1 MVMEQLK
8 SGLYASLI
16 ENDEDVTSDYQMQL
30 IDNDKKLMI
39 DSLIKNLL
47 ECQKFIFSV
56 AFITKS
62 GVALLKTTLLKLE
75 AKAIPGTIICS
86 DYLYFSEPDAL
97 SELTKFSNIELRINT
112 EQKMHEKGYFFIQE
126 NVVKVIIG
134 SSNLTQNALTINQE
148 LNIELPLSYNSK
160 MYYQFENKLVKTYK
174 QAIKYEDII
183 ESYRK
188 NYQLNQQMKKQL
200 VKPKLCLEMPQPNQ
214 MQQLAVNHLQKD
226 YCQGKTRSLVISA
239 TGTGKTFLAAFAV
252 KKFNPKKMLFIVHRQ
267 LIAQKALETFKQ
279 VIPEQKMQLYNR
291 ENQEITADYLFTTIQ
306 TISRDHHLE
315 QFNPNTFDYI
325 IIDEVHHS
333 GAKTYQKVIDYF
345 TPKFLLGLSAT
356 PERSDDFNIYQLFN
370 YNVSYEL
377 RLHEALKSELLV
389 PFHYYGIA
397 DIVNHENKAKVADF
411 NQLISLERAKHI
423 WEKSQFYGYSGS
435 TLHGLIFVS
444 TIKEANELANN
455 LNLLGAKVEVL
466 SANDSEQIR
475 QKVIQQ
481 LEKAVIN
488 YIITVDLF
496 NEGIDIP
503 CINQVIFLR
512 RTSSS
517 IVYIQQLGRGLRLN
531 QNKEYLV
538 VLDFIGNYDNDFLIP
553 IALSGD
559 KSFDKNKM
567 LQFINNGT
575 NLLPGASSIDFEEI
589 AQKRILKHIAKV
601 NLSQLSLIKQAYD
614 QLYFKLGRIPLIY
627 DFYQQKEIDPQLIFA
642 NKKFLS
648 NVEFVEYF
656 SKTNLEINAIE
667 RKRLAFI
674 CQKFSPAKRIHE
686 IAIIELLMQK
696 ACTISELND
705 YIESKYH
712 LSNQQL
718 ITENALMHLQILI
731 TQPMYINYEPIIE
744 KIGSKY
750 HLLVENKI
758 FLKDLIA
765 YNTNYYLDN
774 FKNQST
780 LVPYKLYKK
789 AELLRL
795 LLMKQGHGELSGYL
809 FDHQQMKCVIYLNFD
824 DMGAFGSFNNKIIDN
839 NKLTW
844 FSTKNRYLTK
854 NGQITNE
861 GKLKNGEY
869 EIHIMA
875 RRNRSQYYYYLGP
888 VLNVLSAE
896 ETMITDSETGK
907 TAPIVSYVFEVMPI
921 ETKLK
926 QYLTTG
932 IIGSDLK

>member
-1 MVMEQLK
+1 MKIKQLK
-8 SGLYASLI
+8 NGLYKSLI
-16 ENDEDVTSDYQMQL
+16 EADKEMVNDYQMQL
-30 IDNDKKLMI
+30 IDNEKQIMI
-39 DSLIKNLL
+39 DSLVKNLL
-47 ECQKFIFSV
+47 NCQKFIFSV

-75 AKAIPGTIICS
+75 EKAIPGIIICS
-86 DYLYFSEPDAL
+86 DYLYFSEPEAL
-97 SELTKFSNIELRINT
+97 KELSKFTNIELRINT
-112 EQKMHEKGYFFIQE
+112 GQKMHEKGYFFIQE
-126 NVVKVIIG
+126 KIVKIIIG

-148 LNIELPLSYNSK
+148 MNVEFPVTKNAN
-160 MYYQFENKLVKTYK
+160 MYYQFKKRLTKTYE
-174 QAIKYEDII
+174 QSQKYQQII
-183 ESYRK
+183 EEYSN
-188 NYQLNQQMKKQL
+188 NYQVNQQ
-200 VKPKLCLEMPQPNQ
+200 VKMIKSELKLEVPKPNL
-214 MQQLAVNHLQKD
+214 MQQQAVSQLQKD
-226 YCQGKTRSLVISA
+226 YHQGKTRSLVISA

-252 KKFNPKKMLFIVHRQ
+252 KKFKPQKMLFIVHRQ

-279 VIPEQKMQLYNR
+279 VMPERKMQLYNS
-291 ENQEITADYLFTTIQ
+291 ENQDITADYLFTTIQ
-306 TISRDHHLE
+306 TISRNNHLE
-315 QFNPNTFDYI
+315 HFNSAMFDYI

-333 GAKTYQKVIDYF
+333 GAKTYQKVINYF

-377 RLHEALKSELLV
+377 RLHDALKSELLV

-397 DIVNHENKAKVADF
+397 DIVNYNNKTKISDF
-411 NQLISLERAKHI
+411 KQLISSERAKHI
-423 WEKSQFYGYSGS
+423 WEKSQFYGHSGS

-444 TIKEANELANN
+444 TIIEAKELSKN
-455 LNLLGAKVEVL
+455 LNHLGAKVKVL
-466 SANDSEQIR
+466 SANDSEQVR
-475 QKVIQQ
+475 QNVINQ
-481 LEKAVIN
+481 LEKALIN

-531 QNKEYLV
+531 NDKEYLV

-614 QLYFKLGRIPLIY
+614 QLYFKLGRIPLIN
-627 DFYQQKEIDPQLIFA
+627 DFYWQKEIDPQLIFA
-642 NKKFLS
+642 NKKFSS

-656 SKTNLEINAIE
+656 SKTSSEVDEIE

-686 IAIIELLMQK
+686 IAIIELLMK
-696 ACTISELND
+696 TPSTTIELND
-705 YIESKYH
+705 YIERKYH
-712 LSNQQL
+712 LSNQRL
-718 ITENALMHLQILI
+718 ITENALLHLQILI
-731 TQPMYINYEPIIE
+731 TQPMYVNYEPIIE
-744 KIGSKY
+744 KVGNKY
-750 HLLVENKI
+750 RLLVENNI
-758 FLKDLIA
+758 FLKDLID
-765 YNTNYYLDN
+765 YNINYYLDN
-774 FKNQST
+774 FKYEST
-780 LVPYKLYKK
+780 LVPYQLYKK
-789 AELLRL
+789 SELLRL

-809 FDHQQMKCVIYLNFD
+809 FDHQQKKCVIYLNFD
-824 DMGAFGSFNNKIIDN
+824 DMGAFGSFNNEIIDN

-844 FSTKNRYLTK
+844 FSTKNRYLSK

-869 EIHIMA
+869 EIQIMA
-875 RRNRSQYYYYLGP
+875 RRNRSQYYYYLGS
-888 VLNVLSAE
+888 VLNVLNAE
-896 ETMITDSETGK
+896 ETTIVDDKTGK
-907 TAPIVSYVFEVMPI
+907 TAPIVAYVFEIIPMDFR
-921 ETKLK
+921 LK
-926 QYLTTG
+926 EYLTTG
-932 IIGSDLK
+932 VIGNDLK

>member
-1 MVMEQLK
+1 MEQLK
-8 SGLYASLI
+8 KGLYTSLI
-16 ENDEDVTSDYQMQL
+16 ENDENVTSNYQMQL
-30 IDNDKKLMI
+30 IDNDKQLMI
-39 DSLIKNLL
+39 DSLIQNLL
-47 ECQKFIFSV
+47 ECQRFVFSV

-62 GVALLKTTLLKLE
+62 GIALLKTTLLKLE

-97 SELTKFSNIELRINT
+97 SELNKFSNIELRININ
-112 EQKMHEKGYFFIQE
+112 QKMHEKGYFFIQK
-126 NVVKVIIG
+126 NTAKVIVG
-134 SSNLTQNALTINQE
+134 SSNLTQNALTVNKE
-148 LNIELPLSYNSK
+148 LNIEFPISNNSK
-160 MYYQFENKLVKTYK
+160 MYYQLEKKLVKTYK
-174 QAIKYEDII
+174 EAIKYADIS
-183 ESYRK
+183 ELYRN
-188 NYQLNQQMKKQL
+188 NYEINQQTKSQL
-200 VKPKLCLEMPQPNQ
+200 VDPKIKLEQPKPNTIQQVAINQ
-214 MQQLAVNHLQKD
+214 LQKD
-226 YCQGKTRSLVISA
+226 YYQGKTRSLVISA

-252 KKFNPKKMLFIVHRQ
+252 KKFNPQKMLFIVHRQ
-267 LIAQKALETFKQ
+267 LIAQKALATFKQ
-279 VIPEQKMQLYNR
+279 VMPERKMQLYNS
-291 ENQEITADYLFTTIQ
+291 ENQEITGDYLFTTIQ
-306 TISRDHHLE
+306 TISRNHHL
-315 QFNPNTFDYI
+315 QKFNPNTFDYI

-397 DIVNHENKAKVADF
+397 DIVNHENKAKVTDF
-411 NQLISLERAKHI
+411 KQLISKERAKHI
-423 WEKSQFYGYSGS
+423 WEKSQFYGHSGS

-455 LNLLGAKVEVL
+455 LNQLGAKAKVL
-466 SANDSEQIR
+466 SANDSEQSR
-475 QKVIQQ
+475 QKVICQ
-481 LEKAVIN
+481 LEQAIIN

-503 CINQVIFLR
+503 CINQVVFLR

-531 QNKEYLV
+531 PNKEYLV

-575 NLLPGASSIDFEEI
+575 TLVPGASSIDFEEI

-627 DFYQQKEIDPQLIFA
+627 DFYQQKAIDPQLIFA

-656 SKTNLEINAIE
+656 SKTSIEVAEIN

-696 ACTISELND
+696 ACTALELNE
-705 YIESKYH
+705 YIENKYH

-731 TQPMYINYEPIIE
+731 TQPMYTNYEPIIE
-744 KIGSKY
+744 KIADKY
-750 HLLVENKI
+750 YLLVENKI
-758 FLKDLIA
+758 FLKDLVD
-765 YNTNYYLDN
+765 YNINYYLDN
-774 FKNQST
+774 FNHQST

-789 AELLRL
+789 QELLRL

-824 DMGAFGSFNNKIIDN
+824 DMGAFGSFNNQIIDN

-854 NGQITNE
+854 NGQVTNE

-869 EIHIMA
+869 EIQIMA

-888 VLNVLSAE
+888 VLNVLSAK
-896 ETMITDSETGK
+896 ETTITDSETGK
-907 TAPIVSYVFEVMPI
+907 KAPIVSYVFEIMPI
-921 ETKLK
+921 EPKLK